1 MSTRYFGIDVHK
13 DYVVIA
19 AVDASSGEILEPV
32 RIEMEK
38 LLEWSKKQLGPE
50 DEVAL
55 EVSGNAW
62 HVYDLLARHAGQ
74 VVVSNPAKTR
84 LIAQARIK
92 TDKFDALALA
102 RLLSS
107 GFICDVWVPVSK
119 VREQRALSKHRDGL
133 RKQATQVKNRIHAL
147 LRRHN
152 LKCPAASVFS
162 PEGRVWFESHD
173 LSPFESLE
181 RQQLLAQLDLVQ
193 IQLDEANTF
202 IARRTQHDPRV
213 TRLMQIP
220 GIGFFSAFTILAS
233 IGDIQRFPSPKH
245 LASYAGLVPS
255 VHQSGQKHFTG
266 NITKAGRPLLRW
278 VMVEVAHFA
287 IRWDPHWKAVY
298 QAIAR
303 RRGKSV
309 AMVAVARKLL
319 VVVWHLLAR
328 EVPYLYLNPV
338 TFTRKLKAWART
350 IGKEELL
357 TESTRSFVTH
367 QLKVTNLEDLSTGWH
382 LKTPVFA
389 TGVTF
394 FKYR

>member
-13 DYVVIA
+13 DYIVVA
-19 AVDASSGEILEPV
+19 AVDASSGEIFEPERV
-32 RIEMEK
+32 AMEK
-38 LLEWSKKQLGPE
+38 LPEWSKRHLGPE

-62 HVYDLLARHAGQ
+62 HVYDLLAKYAGQ

-107 GFICDVWVPVSK
+107 GFICEVWVPVSK
-119 VREQRALSKHRDGL
+119 VREQRTLSKHRDGL
-133 RKQATQVKNRIHAL
+133 RTQSTQVKNRIHAL

-152 LKCPAASVFS
+152 LRCPVASVFS
-162 PEGRVWFESHD
+162 SEGRDWLESLD
-173 LSPFESLE
+173 LSPIEAIE
-181 RQQLLAQLDLVQ
+181 RRQLLAQFDLAQ
-193 IQLDEANTF
+193 AQLDEANTF
-202 IARRTQHDPRV
+202 IAERTQHDPRV

-233 IGDIQRFPSPKH
+233 IGDIHRFPSPKH
-245 LASYAGLVPS
+245 LSSYAGLVPS

-266 NITKAGRPLLRW
+266 HITKAGRPLLRW
-278 VMVEVAHFA
+278 VMVEVAHIA

-298 QAIAR
+298 QSIAK

-309 AMVAVARKLL
+309 AIVAVARKLL

-328 EVPYLYLNPV
+328 EVPYLYLKP
-338 TFTRKLKAWART
+338 TPFTRKLKAWART
-350 IGKEELL
+350 IGKDDLI

-367 QLKVTNLEDLSTGWH
+367 QLQVTNLEETVLAGT
-382 LKTPVFA
+382 
-389 TGVTF
+389 
-394 FKYR
+394 